1 MGNTLLPADI
11 HPSWTQFCNDYR
23 QEQLEHIA
31 SQIGTGYN
39 PAPDKVL
46 RFLTVDL
53 SKTEVVILGQD
64 PYPQPGV
71 SVGRAFEVNGLTS
84 WQEKFPQSSLRNIVR
99 LLYSSYHGIT
109 EYEEIPKFQRIR
121 EEISRGEWRILPPNK
136 LFASWEAQGV
146 LLLNTCLTVKN
157 KPGEHQAYWLDF
169 TRDLLQFI
177 SNERTD
183 LNWFLWGKQ
192 AQAFMPFIDYG
203 IIYCSR
209 HPMLSS
215 PSYEDDFLR
224 SECFSSTKELINWLG
239 V

>member
-46 RFLTVDL
+46 RFLTTDL
-53 SKTEVVILGQD
+53 SNTKVVILGQD

-99 LLYSSYHGIT
+99 LLYSTYHGIT
-109 EYEEIPKFQRIR
+109 VYEEIPKFQQIR
-121 EEISRGEWRILPPNK
+121 EETRRGEWRILPPNE

-157 KPGEHQAYWLDF
+157 KPGEHQAIWLDF